1 MKLSVVIP
9 VHNEQGCIEPVVRS
23 VADALQQQSIPYE
36 ILIVNDNSTDE
47 TEDILKQL
55 VSWNPHVRYVN
66 NQPPNGFGL
75 AVRCGLQHFTGDVA
89 AVYMGDGS
97 DSPDD
102 LVKFYTKLQEG
113 YDCVFGTRWSHG
125 GKVYDY
131 PLLKRML
138 NRLANNFIRVIM
150 QIRYD
155 DLTNA
160 FKMYK
165 REVIEGVQP
174 LLSKHYNL
182 TVEIPLKAIIR
193 GYSYTVTPNTWMNRK
208 SGESKLKIKEMG
220 SRYLFIVLYLY
231 FVNFHRSRHFQPVR
245 AELVEAQEALRQAQG
260 ERRES

>member
-9 VHNEQGCIEPVVRS
+9 VHNEQDCIRD
-23 VADALQQQSIPYE
+23 VATAVAGRLEQESIPYE
-36 ILIVNDNSTDE
+36 IVIVNDNSTDG
-47 TEDILKQL
+47 TENILLEL
-55 VSWNPHVRYVN
+55 VRDNPNIRYKN
-66 NQPPNGFGL
+66 NHPPHGYGL
-75 AVRCGLQHFTGDVA
+75 AVRCGLRHFTGAAA

-102 LVKFYTKLQEG
+102 LVAFYRKLREG

-131 PLLKRML
+131 PLLKHIL
-138 NRLANNFIRVIM
+138 NRFANNFIRLIM

-155 DLTNA
+155 DITNA
-160 FKMYK
+160 FKVYR

-193 GYSYTVTPNTWMNRK
+193 GYSYTVVPNTWTNRK
-208 SGESKLKIKEMG
+208 AGESKLKIKEMG
-220 SRYLFIVLYLY
+220 SRYLFIVLYCLLEKWL
-231 FVNFHRSRHFQPVR
+231 S
-245 AELVEAQEALRQAQG
+245 QG
-260 ERRES
+260 DYHK